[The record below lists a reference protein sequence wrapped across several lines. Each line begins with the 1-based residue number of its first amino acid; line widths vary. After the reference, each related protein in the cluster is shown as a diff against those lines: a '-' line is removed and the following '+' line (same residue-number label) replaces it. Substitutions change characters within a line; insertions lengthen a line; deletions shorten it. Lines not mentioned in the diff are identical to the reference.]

1 MRRAIVVSANVS
13 VPADGWSWR
22 ASRSSGPGGQNVNKV
37 ASRVELRLSLDRV
50 VGLTGAARARLA
62 SLVRNRLDADGR
74 LLVTSQATRDQGRNL
89 EDAVD
94 KARRLLAAALVAPRP
109 RRPTRAGRAA
119 VERRLAAKKRTGARK
134 KQRGLVGEE

>member
-1 MRRAIVVSANVS
+1 
-13 VPADGWSWR
+13 
-22 ASRSSGPGGQNVNKV
+22 
-37 ASRVELRLSLDRV
+37 
-50 VGLTGAARARLA
+50 LA